1 MIQLSKKLNDQPI
14 AFYFDACVQV
24 VIAKQLTQDGVDAV
38 TARDLNKLRDDD
50 DSHLQR
56 ATEQNRVLV
65 TYDDDFV
72 KMAHQGV
79 VHSGIV
85 FVPQRYRRIGIVVK
99 GLSMFH
105 DQYNQQEVRNLV
117 WYLSSVSSS

>member
-1 MIQLSKKLNDQPI
+1 MSDQPI

-24 VIAKQLTQDGVDAV
+24 VIAEQLLHDGVDAV
-38 TARDLNKLRDDD
+38 TARDLKKLRDED

-79 VHSGIV
+79 EHSGIV
-85 FVPQRYRRIGIVVK
+85 FVPTRYRKIGIVVK
-99 GLSMFH
+99 ELRHFQARYSRN
-105 DQYNQQEVRNLV
+105 DVANLV
-117 WYLSSVSSS
+117 WYLTNTSSN